1 MSMSLLYILK
11 KYLNGGVNRYQPY
24 MKGKV
29 AIITGSNTGIG
40 YETALELAKL
50 ECTVI
55 LGCRDEK
62 KGKEALEKIKKLSK
76 NV

>member
-1 MSMSLLYILK
+1 
-11 KYLNGGVNRYQPY
+11 
-24 MKGKV
+24 MKGKIV
-29 AIITGSNTGIG
+29 IITGSNSGIC

-62 KGKEALEKIKKLSK
+62 KWKEDLGKIKK
-76 NV
+76 